1 MKGEMF
7 TCKTINI
14 TETKDLIDT
23 RDVIV
28 ADIRDP
34 GSYMQSHLP
43 DAVHLTQDNLEE
55 FKKNTGLDEMVIIY
69 CYHGIDSK
77 VAAQYFT
84 DLGYTNV
91 YSMDGGF
98 SDYSKHKF

>member
-55 FKKNTGLDEMVIIY
+55 FK
-69 CYHGIDSK
+69 
-77 VAAQYFT
+77 
-84 DLGYTNV
+84 
-91 YSMDGGF
+91 
-98 SDYSKHKF
+98 